1 MNVLLDADDWLIRLI
16 LKTLD
21 NKTFISAMVGASGK
35 IVRKFYMNLNN
46 TLISFLN
53 EDMRVWNG
61 TEDEIIDAQRKIIMR
76 FYELTN
82 QCK

>member
-46 TLISFLN
+46 TLISFLD

-61 TEDEIIDAQRKIIMR
+61 TEDEIIDAQRKIIMS